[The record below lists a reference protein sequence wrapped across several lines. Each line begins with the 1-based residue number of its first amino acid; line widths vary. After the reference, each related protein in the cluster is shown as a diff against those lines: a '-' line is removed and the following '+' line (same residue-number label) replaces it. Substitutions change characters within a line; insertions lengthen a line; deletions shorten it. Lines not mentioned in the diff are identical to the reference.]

1 MSETRTAEQHADA
14 LLKLII
20 EPQPALMDRALS
32 NLQSGQQAGAF
43 ISDLRDCLIAMYEKP
58 RSH

>member
-43 ISDLRDCLIAMYEKP
+43 ISDLRYCLIAM
-58 RSH
+58 